1 MPFTKNKYFPL
12 LLALDSGL
20 VLWLGWPVWP
30 LAFLLF
36 FGFVSILL
44 LDEHF
49 SNSDVKKPGL
59 KFFIYTYIALLIWN
73 TLTTWWVCYSTVGG
87 GIIAIIFNSLL
98 MSVPFLLF
106 RFTKKVTGL
115 KLGYLSFILYWLG
128 FEYLH
133 LNWDL
138 SWPWLT
144 LGNGFAMFPEWVQ
157 WYEYTGVLGGSLWLL
172 IVNLLLFFGL
182 RSVIFEERFE
192 WKKFI
197 IPVLLIII
205 PVVFSYY
212 KRAGYKEKGDS
223 VNVVLVQPNI
233 DPYNEKFSGSPR
245 FIPYQKQLDHL
256 ITLSETKLDSTID
269 YLVWPE
275 TAMPSGYWEDEIS
288 DYPMIQSLIGF
299 LEKYPNLTLITGADT
314 YIEYDSEQ
322 NASETARFKPDLGYY
337 DVYNTAMQINPGG
350 EISFYHKSKLVPGVE
365 KMPYPEFF
373 KFLEPLS
380 IDMGGTTGS
389 LGKQKERTV
398 FKKSQIPN
406 PKSQIAI
413 APAICYESIY
423 GEFMTEYVLNGA
435 DFIFIITN
443 DGWWKDTP
451 GYKQH
456 LNYATLRAIETKR
469 SIARSANTGISCFIN
484 QKGDIL
490 QATGWWRQAVIKGT
504 IISND
509 KMTFYTTYGDYIGR
523 IAAFLAVAI
532 FLSVIVKYITTI
544 RKT

>member
-1 MPFTKNKYFPL
+1 MPFTKSKYFPL

-20 VLWLGWPVWP
+20 VLWLGWPVLP
-30 LAFLLF
+30 TAFLLF

-49 SNSDVKKPGL
+49 SNSDVKKPGF
-59 KFFIYTYIALLIWN
+59 KFFIYTYIVFLIWN
-73 TLTTWWVCYSTVGG
+73 TLSTWWVCYSTVVG
-87 GIIAIIFNSLL
+87 GIVAIIFNSFL

-115 KLGYLSFILYWLG
+115 KLGYLSFIIYWLG

-157 WYEYTGVLGGSLWLL
+157 WYEYTGVLGGSMWLL

-182 RSVIFEERFE
+182 RSVIFKERFE
-192 WKKFI
+192 GKKFI

-212 KRAGYKEKGDS
+212 KRAGYEEKGDP
-223 VNVVLVQPNI
+223 VNVVVVQPNI
-233 DPYNEKFSGSPR
+233 DPYNEKFSGSPH
-245 FIPYQKQLDHL
+245 FIPYQKQLNRL

-337 DVYNTAMQINPGG
+337 DVYNTAMQINPRG

-365 KMPYPEFF
+365 KIPYPKFF
-373 KFLEPLS
+373 KFLEPLA

-398 FKKSQIPN
+398 FKKFEIRNSKFEIG
-406 PKSQIAI
+406 I
-413 APAICYESIY
+413 APSICYESIY

-435 DFIFIITN
+435 NFIFIITN

-484 QKGDIL
+484 QQGDIL
-490 QATGWWRQAVIKGT
+490 QATGWWGQAVIKGT

-509 KMTFYTTYGDYIGR
+509 KMTFYTTYGNYIGR

-532 FLSVIVKYITTI
+532 FLSAVVKYLTTL